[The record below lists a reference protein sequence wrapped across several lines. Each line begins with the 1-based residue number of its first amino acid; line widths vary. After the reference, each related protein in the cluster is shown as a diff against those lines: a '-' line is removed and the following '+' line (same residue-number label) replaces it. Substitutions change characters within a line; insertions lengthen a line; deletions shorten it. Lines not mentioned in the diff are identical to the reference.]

1 MKRNPGSTW
10 LVTLKSR
17 ALTDWIYQN
26 EPRLIE
32 TAFVLFDLSYGFD
45 APAVDRSFVVS
56 ASDRKE
62 AIQRGLAAFNAAA
75 AKSYSP
81 ISAAAVERVSPGPV
95 YLAEIIKTETG
106 ETNYLPFTQ
115 STIKDVEAFVRQHY
129 PTDPSDVTVQAAGYS
144 RSPAS
149 LGRSFVPG
157 TAEHE
162 AYLDYVGAM
171 EASVHEELEEDLVDA
186 TDNLEAVVR
195 GHGRGE
201 IQTAQQQMAQQ
212 SHMDIWSIQA
222 QREYLDGAHTWTKDM
237 IKAYESAKEQDFFD
251 AQMSRNSESR
261 RRGLGSVRLAS
272 LSADLAPV
280 KATRRLTNGRGG
292 RRR

>member
-17 ALTDWIYQN
+17 ALEGWIYQN
-26 EPRLIE
+26 EPRLMMTVFIM
-32 TAFVLFDLSYGFD
+32 FDSSYGFD

-56 ASDRKE
+56 ASDRRD

-81 ISAAAVERVSPGPV
+81 ISAAAVERVAPGPV

-106 ETNYLPFTQ
+106 ETTYLPFTQ
-115 STIKDVEAFVRQHY
+115 STIKDVEAFVRKEY
-129 PTDPSDVTVQAAGYS
+129 FDPSDATVQAAGYS
-144 RSPAS
+144 RSPTS

-162 AYLDYVGAM
+162 AYLDFVGAT
-171 EASVHEELEEDLVDA
+171 EAAAHEEMEEDLADA
-186 TDNLEAVVR
+186 TDNLEAVMR
-195 GHGRGE
+195 GRGRGE

-280 KATRRLTNGRGG
+280 KATRRLTNGRSG

>member
-45 APAVDRSFVVS
+45 APAADRSFVVS
-56 ASDRKE
+56 AADRKE

-81 ISAAAVERVSPGPV
+81 ISAAAVERVDPGPV

-106 ETNYLPFTQ
+106 ETTYLPFTQ
-115 STIKDVEAFVRQHY
+115 STIKDVEAFVRKEY
-129 PTDPSDVTVQAAGYS
+129 FDPSDVTVQAAGYS

-162 AYLDYVGAM
+162 AYLDFVGAT
-171 EASVHEELEEDLVDA
+171 EAAGHEEMEEDLADA
-186 TDNLEAVVR
+186 TDNLEAVMR
-195 GHGRGE
+195 GRGRGE

-237 IKAYESAKEQDFFD
+237 IKAYESGKEQDFFD